1 MTTPIRKRGS
11 FFAPF
16 FHILQKLFEQFSKR
30 SFGKMCGKRLTTS
43 TYMDLRV

>member
-16 FHILQKLFEQFSKR
+16 FHILQKLLEQFSKR
-30 SFGKMCGKRLTTS
+30 SFGKRLTKS
-43 TYMDLRV
+43 PYMDLRV